1 MRIVAG
7 FLLLTAL
14 LPGQQSSPISV
25 CELLRDSDKYGGK
38 IVTIRAYIHGGARHG
53 YYLAE
58 NADEKQCSEMPNSK
72 REWPPTVAL
81 RWLTPGAVP
90 GSDAFEREEKVFA
103 AFYDAIREIGNQRRT
118 PLATITG
125 QIRTRRDIKIFHELK
140 ENIYVGNG
148 YGQFGMHPVQLI
160 IQAVLDIR
168 GE

>member
-38 IVTIRAYIHGGARHG
+38 IVTIRAYIHGGERHG

-58 NADEKQCSEMPNSK
+58 NADEKPCSKMPNSK

-81 RWLTPGAVP
+81 RWFALDAVP
-90 GSDAFEREEKVFA
+90 GSDAFERTEKAVD
-103 AFYDAIREIGNQRRT
+103 AFYDAIREIGNRRRT
-118 PLATITG
+118 PVAMITG
-125 QIRTRRDIKIFHELK
+125 KIRTGRDIKIFHEPK
-140 ENIYVGNG
+140 ENIYAGNG
-148 YGQFGMHPVQLI
+148 YGEFGMHPVQLLV
-160 IQAVLDIR
+160 QAVLEIR

>member
-1 MRIVAG
+1 MEPPTRKKSAEADQRDPPSPLGKGAKREPLMRIVAG

-81 RWLTPGAVP
+81 RW
-90 GSDAFEREEKVFA
+90 
-103 AFYDAIREIGNQRRT
+103 
-118 PLATITG
+118 
-125 QIRTRRDIKIFHELK
+125 
-140 ENIYVGNG
+140 
-148 YGQFGMHPVQLI
+148 
-160 IQAVLDIR
+160 
-168 GE
+168 

>member
-25 CELLRDSDKYGGK
+25 CELLRDSDNYGGK

-72 REWPPTVAL
+72 REWPPTVGL
-81 RWLTPGAVP
+81 RLLTAVP
-90 GSDAFEREEKVFA
+90 DHGSGAFEADEELLA
-103 AFYDAIREIGNQRRT
+103 AF
-118 PLATITG
+118 
-125 QIRTRRDIKIFHELK
+125 
-140 ENIYVGNG
+140 
-148 YGQFGMHPVQLI
+148 
-160 IQAVLDIR
+160 
-168 GE
+168 